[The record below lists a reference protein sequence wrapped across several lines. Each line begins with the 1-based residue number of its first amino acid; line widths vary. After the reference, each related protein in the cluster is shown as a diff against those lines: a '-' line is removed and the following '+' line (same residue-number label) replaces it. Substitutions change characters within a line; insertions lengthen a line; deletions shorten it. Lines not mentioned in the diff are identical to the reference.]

1 MLFVLNRIDVF
12 RNPTHREAGGEEERV
27 FCDRVTLDIQKRI
40 RESLSEY
47 RTEADSIRTIPL
59 SSEPAFYA
67 ELASRCDGKEQA
79 ALLADLEDQYKILFS
94 RDDLN
99 SLPRDTASWTE
110 AQRHWFIQETR
121 VQSRVEEFE
130 KHLAAHVAANLPE
143 ILLPDLVNGIY
154 HPARQVLESLDALVE
169 AYEKKVQAQLD
180 EVNGRLDELYAELR
194 NLQKEALIPL
204 DPLREIATGDG
215 GLIENLLVAVPKVEE
230 SLGIAGEHGGP
241 GQLAPLWSALSDAV
255 QVPLQMLNDFVYR
268 LMEGE
273 DMEDQFVDGCA
284 GAVVLREAID
294 ELRASP
300 FGLKWKVG
308 GSFEE
313 GDAER
318 VKTALKGFATKL
330 SKVAE
335 ELVKREAWV
344 QADRMKVALDVC
356 AAVIVDSLERKS
368 TPIVQQLGFSGLQG
382 VFRGEFELEPPLLPR
397 VKFKEDVS
405 EWTRVET
412 RYEDITVYRNERVW
426 WKLWLGK
433 SKVKTTKSVKKTTT
447 RHGINVSKFGDLL
460 EGFSSNAGVQE
471 LGEFFGNWLATSV
484 KSFEKSL
491 EKRLKGGVKTYRRA
505 FEERKAELERGTQ
518 SRIDNAD
525 SYRAEVNKLLLLVDE
540 SLEWRDY
547 AES

>member
-12 RNPTHREAGGEEERV
+12 RNPKHREAGGEEERV

-67 ELASRCDGKEQA
+67 ELARRCDGKEQA

-94 RDDLN
+94 RDDMN

-110 AQRHWFIQETR
+110 PQRHWFIQETR

-143 ILLPDLVNGIY
+143 ILLPDLVDGVY

-169 AYEKKVQAQLD
+169 AYEKQEQAQLD
-180 EVNGRLDELYAELR
+180 EVLGRLNELYAELR
-194 NLQKEALIPL
+194 NLQKEALVPL
-204 DPLREIATGDG
+204 DPLREIAAGDG
-215 GLIENLLVAVPKVEE
+215 DLIGKLLVAVPKVEE

-241 GQLAPLWSALSDAV
+241 GKLAPLWSALTDAV
-255 QVPLQMLNDFVYR
+255 QVPLQVLNDFVYR

-273 DMEDQFVDGCA
+273 DMEDQFVDGCS
-284 GAVVLREAID
+284 GAVVLREAI
-294 ELRASP
+294 EKLRASP
-300 FGLKWKVG
+300 FGRKWKAG

-313 GDAER
+313 GDATLVE
-318 VKTALKGFATKL
+318 TALKGFATEL
-330 SKVAE
+330 SNVAT

-344 QADRMKVALDVC
+344 QADRMKIALNVC
-356 AAVIVDSLERKS
+356 AAMIVDGLESKS

-382 VFRGEFELEPPLLPR
+382 VFRGTFELEPPQLPR
-397 VKFKEDVS
+397 VRFEADVS
-405 EWTRVET
+405 KWTRVEKWL
-412 RYEDITVYRNERVW
+412 EDETYYKKERVW

-433 SKVKTTKSVKKTTT
+433 SRVKKTRSVEKSITH
-447 RHGINVSKFGDLL
+447 HGITISKFGDLL
-460 EGFSSNAGVQE
+460 EGFSSNAGVQD
-471 LGEFFGNWLATSV
+471 LGEFFGDWLATSV

-491 EKRLKGGVKTYRRA
+491 EKRLRDGVRTYRRA

-518 SRIDNAD
+518 RRIDDAD
-525 SYRAEVNKLLLLVDE
+525 SHRAEVNKLLLLVDE

-547 AES
+547 A